1 MRAPDMDTTRGNPL
15 VLVILVVVAV
25 VLTTVYFREGSGGPL
40 HQARAGVLAVTAP
53 LEQAGSFA
61 TWPFRTI
68 GDIAGGLT
76 ISRSDVNQLRTQND
90 QLRARVTALQDQ
102 QAENARLAA
111 LLQLKQTLKLP
122 GFAARVIGLPTNSWE
137 GALVVDKGSLAGVK
151 AGMSVTA
158 AQGLVGQVV
167 EVAPNASKV
176 RLITDR
182 RSGVAV
188 FVQRT
193 RAPGIVQ
200 GSLEGALSL
209 EFVDRKFK
217 TRPGDVVVTSGIGG
231 VYPKGIVVGDVTTVH
246 DERDKPFAQLAVTS
260 RVPITAVEEVYI
272 VTQPPAKLV
281 QPQ

>member
-1 MRAPDMDTTRGNPL
+1 MRAPEMDTSRGNPL
-15 VLVILVVVAV
+15 VLVILVVIAV
-25 VLTTVYFREGSGGPL
+25 MLTTVYFREGSGGPL

-53 LEQAGSFA
+53 LEQAGSFV
-61 TWPFRTI
+61 TWPFRAV
-68 GDIAGGLT
+68 GDFAGGLT
-76 ISRSDVNQLRTQND
+76 TSRSDIGQLRAQND
-90 QLRARVTALQDQ
+90 QLRARITSLQDE

-111 LLQLKQTLKLP
+111 LLQLKQTLRLP

-151 AGMSVTA
+151 AGMAVTA

-209 EFVDRKFK
+209 AFVDRKFK
-217 TRPGDVVVTSGIGG
+217 TRQGDVVVTSGIGG
-231 VYPKGIVVGDVTTVH
+231 VYPKGIVVGDVTTVR
-246 DERDKPFAQLAVTS
+246 DERDKPFPGITVTS
-260 RVPITAVEEVYI
+260 RVPITAVEEVYV

-281 QPQ
+281 QP